1 MNEKYYIYIPLNQI
15 SNNEI
20 KKHEFFLKK
29 TTSDELGE
37 SLKLRLIPKICNLL
51 NPKFGVSQETQ
62 FNVEVW
68 NKKKSI

>member
-1 MNEKYYIYIPLNQI
+1 MKNTIYIYIYIYIPLNQI

-20 KKHEFFLKK
+20 KKHEFFFKK

-62 FNVEVW
+62 SNVEV
-68 NKKKSI
+68 

>member
-15 SNNEI
+15 SNNKI
-20 KKHEFFLKK
+20 KKHEFKK
-29 TTSDELGE
+29 KKTSDELGE

-62 FNVEVW
+62 SNIEV
-68 NKKKSI
+68 